1 MMNATAKR
9 LGMSATRFV
18 NPNGLHDPQQVSS
31 ARDIGVL
38 AATAFNEFPQYR
50 HYYRQD
56 YLAIGKR
63 KLRNRNALLRMM
75 ASADGMKT
83 GFTCPAGFN
92 LVATAVENNRRLMA
106 VVLGA
111 TSGRSRADW
120 AQGLLASG
128 FASAPS
134 GARLGQIANTPG
146 GSFGTT
152 DMSSEACGRG
162 RGAPLTSAAEL
173 KGHGVSLGR
182 YQTRSDAKQVLD
194 TWKSD
199 ATAGLQ
205 GVNAGIV
212 RVPNP
217 GGFAAMVWSIDQ
229 SRAQTLCATLR
240 PRGAY
245 CVIIT
250 PETFS
255 QMAMEAKPKAKSA
268 AKRKSKK
275 KRKRK

>member
-1 MMNATAKR
+1 MT
-9 LGMSATRFV
+9 ATRFV
-18 NPNGLHDPQQVSS
+18 NPNGLHNPQQVSS

-56 YLAIGKR
+56 YMAVGKR

-120 AQGLLASG
+120 AQGMLVSG

-134 GARLGQIANTPG
+134 GARLGQIANTPDG
-146 GSFGTT
+146 GSGTT
-152 DMSSEACGRG
+152 DMSSEACGKG
-162 RGAPLTSAAEL
+162 RGVPLTPAAGL

-194 TWKSD
+194 SWKSD
-199 ATAGLQ
+199 TIAGSQ
-205 GVNAGIV
+205 GVSTGIV
-212 RVPNP
+212 RTPNP
-217 GGFAAMVWSIDQ
+217 GGFAAMVWDIDQ
-229 SRAQTLCATLR
+229 TRAQTVCATLK
-240 PRGAY
+240 PSGAY
-245 CVIIT
+245 CVIMT

-255 QMAMEAKPKAKSA
+255 QMAMEAKAKARPA

-275 KRKRK
+275 RRKKK

>member
-1 MMNATAKR
+1 MMNAAAKR
-9 LGMSATRFV
+9 LGMTATRFV
-18 NPNGLHDPQQVSS
+18 NPNGLHNPQQVTS
-31 ARDIGVL
+31 ARDLGVL
-38 AATAFNEFPQYR
+38 GATVFNEFPQYR

-56 YLAIGKR
+56 YMAIGKR
-63 KLRNRNALLRMM
+63 KLRNRNGLLRLM

-92 LVATAVENNRRLMA
+92 LVATASENNRRLMA

-134 GARLGQIANTPG
+134 GARLGQIANTPS
-146 GSFGTT
+146 GSFGVT

-162 RGAPLTSAAEL
+162 PGVALTPAAGL
-173 KGHGVSLGR
+173 KGHGASFGR
-182 YQTRSDAKQVLD
+182 YQTRSDAKQALD

-199 ATAGLQ
+199 AAAGLQ
-205 GVNAGIV
+205 SVSAGVV
-212 RVPNP
+212 RMAKPA
-217 GGFAAMVWSIDQ
+217 GFAAMVWDIDQ
-229 SRAQTLCATLR
+229 ARAQSLCATLQSR
-240 PRGAY
+240 DAY
-245 CVIIT
+245 CMIMT

-255 QMAMEAKPKAKSA
+255 QMAVEAKVKAKPA
-268 AKRKSKK
+268 RKSKK
-275 KRKRK
+275 KRRRKK